1 MESNFF
7 GKNSSPTNLYRSLE
21 DLKRL
26 ETYLKLLTTF
36 NVYADLIIRRKYS
49 QKLNEDLFELYDG
62 YLHDLP

>member
-7 GKNSSPTNLYRSLE
+7 GKNSSPANLYRSLE